1 MNVHY
6 PDYYQKEKTPGD
18 WMEPTPV
25 VFLTVE
31 NAEYQ
36 FSVASKKA
44 DFAEKLQL
52 HSKKPSKR

>member
-1 MNVHY
+1 
-6 PDYYQKEKTPGD
+6 
-18 WMEPTPV
+18 MEPTPV